1 MMERKTI
8 AEVDAMRRALSPAAG
23 VVTFRV
29 EPMEEAGGAVAVIH
43 VYDAYDCKGTE
54 AEVSGLLRGAKLPW
68 RLVFH

>member
-1 MMERKTI
+1 MERKTI
-8 AEVDAMRRALSPAAG
+8 AEIDEMRRALSPAAG

-29 EPMEEAGGAVAVIH
+29 EPVEEPGGAVAVIH